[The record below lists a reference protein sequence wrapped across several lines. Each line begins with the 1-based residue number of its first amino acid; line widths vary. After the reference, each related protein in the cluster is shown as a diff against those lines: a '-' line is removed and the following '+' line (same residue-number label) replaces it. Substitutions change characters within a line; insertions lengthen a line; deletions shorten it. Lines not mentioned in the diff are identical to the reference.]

1 MCELYEEA
9 AAGRIVLSRFK
20 SAALQSVYVH
30 LNSIFTSRS
39 KEGSYLYGSKT
50 QRFSQVKNFFNKLHF
65 SRIGVLGVGGDRVG

>member
-1 MCELYEEA
+1 MCELYEEAA

-39 KEGSYLYGSKT
+39 KEEGSYLYGSKT
-50 QRFSQVKNFFNKLHF
+50 QRFSQVKNFF
-65 SRIGVLGVGGDRVG
+65 